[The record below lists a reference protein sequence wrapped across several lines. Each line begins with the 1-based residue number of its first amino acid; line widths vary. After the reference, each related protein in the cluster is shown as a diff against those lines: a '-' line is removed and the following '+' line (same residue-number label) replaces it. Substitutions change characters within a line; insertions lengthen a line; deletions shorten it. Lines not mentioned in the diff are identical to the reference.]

1 MKANSPFQKQKPISG
16 IKHILLV
23 SSGKGGVGKSTV
35 AIHLALALQKQGKA
49 TALLDA
55 DFYGPSLP
63 RMLGCLDQ
71 RPEVNAQH
79 RIQPLQ
85 RQGLKLMSIGFL
97 VPESDALVWRGPM
110 LFKAIDQFLYEVDWG
125 VLDYLVVDMPPGTGD
140 VPLSIAQKV
149 PVSGAIVVSTP
160 QNLAFADVKKA
171 INMFF
176 QVQIPLLGLVENMSY
191 LLYPQHFTGTDTG
204 TGTGTSAGT
213 GAGTGT
219 STGEGSS
226 SKEKEKGGGKGK
238 ERERLQ
244 LFPKGEL
251 DSYLKSK
258 GLKKMAEI
266 PFDPQLAMASEV
278 GIPLILSQPEGEISQ
293 HFLSLAQQVHASLT

>member
-1 MKANSPFQKQKPISG
+1 MKANTNNPFQKQKPIPA
-16 IKHILLV
+16 IKHILTV

-35 AIHLALALQKQGKA
+35 ATHLALALQKQGKA

-55 DFYGPSLP
+55 DFYGPSIP

-71 RPEVNAQH
+71 KPEMNSQH
-79 RIQPLQ
+79 RIQPLE
-85 RQGLKLMSIGFL
+85 RHGLKLMSIGFL

-110 LFKAIDQFLYEVDWG
+110 LFKAIDQFLHEVDWG
-125 VLDYLVVDMPPGTGD
+125 NLDYLVVDMPPGTGD

-176 QVQIPLLGLVENMSY
+176 QVKIPILGLVENMSY
-191 LLYPQHFTGTDTG
+191 FLYPHSD
-204 TGTGTSAGT
+204 S
-213 GAGTGT
+213 
-219 STGEGSS
+219 SPNSHSRSHSESPIKEEGD
-226 SKEKEKGGGKGK
+226 
-238 ERERLQ
+238 RIQ

-258 GLKKMAEI
+258 GLPKMAEI
-266 PFDPQLAMASEV
+266 PFEPQLAMACEA
-278 GIPLILSQPEGEISQ
+278 GIPLILSHPENKASQ
-293 HFLSLAQQVHASLT
+293 CFFSLAQQVQASLEG